1 MAFDYEK
8 YYKDILSKR
17 IRVDLLQGLKK
28 EECLDCIHR
37 ETITK
42 TKMKG
47 TGYKVDEYFAK
58 CPFEKCYYES
68 E

>member
-17 IRVDLLQGLKK
+17 IRVDLLQGLNK

-47 TGYKVDEYFAK
+47 TGYRIDEYFAK